1 MGSIFLVCLAY
12 ETIRSPPSLERGADI
27 SKSIEKDEQFDINKS
42 VMINGKCI
50 AWIFFTFSTGITQA
64 QNKIEIEKGEITF
77 TSNAKLELINA
88 ASKKLHGRID
98 PATGQFAFIVKIQSF
113 EGFNSK
119 LQRDHFNENFMETDK
134 YFEASFAGKIIEPI
148 DFAVDGTYDVRA
160 KGNLVIHGKK
170 QARII
175 QARILIEKGRLK
187 IISEFTVPLVDH
199 DIRIP
204 QLVTEKIATEIT
216 VRINVSMIQS
226 ITP

>member
-1 MGSIFLVCLAY
+1 MNHISVSCLLLVFSGFA
-12 ETIRSPPSLERGADI
+12 IR
-27 SKSIEKDEQFDINKS
+27 
-42 VMINGKCI
+42 
-50 AWIFFTFSTGITQA
+50 A

-119 LQRDHFNENFMETDK
+119 LQQEHFNENFMEADK
-134 YFEASFAGKIIEPI
+134 YFEATFAGKIIEPI
-148 DFAVDGTYDVRA
+148 DFSVDGTYDVRA
-160 KGNLVIHGKK
+160 KGSLVIHGKK
-170 QARII
+170 QTRII
-175 QARILIEKGRLK
+175 PAKIQIEKGRLK

-199 DIRIP
+199 DIKIP
-204 QLVTEKIATEIT
+204 QLVTEKIATEII
-216 VRINVSMIQS
+216 VRISVSMVQT

>member
-1 MGSIFLVCLAY
+1 
-12 ETIRSPPSLERGADI
+12 
-27 SKSIEKDEQFDINKS
+27 
-42 VMINGKCI
+42 MINYKGI
-50 AWIFFTFSTGITQA
+50 AASLLLFSGFAIQA
-64 QNKIEIEKGEITF
+64 QNKIEIEKGEISF

-119 LQRDHFNENFMETDK
+119 LQRDHFNENFMEADK

-148 DFAVDGTYDVRA
+148 DFSVDGTYDIRA

-170 QARII
+170 QARIVP
-175 QARILIEKGRLK
+175 ARIQIEKGKLK
-187 IISEFTVPLVDH
+187 IISEFRVPLADH

-216 VRINVSMIQS
+216 VKISVSMVQNVM
-226 ITP
+226 P